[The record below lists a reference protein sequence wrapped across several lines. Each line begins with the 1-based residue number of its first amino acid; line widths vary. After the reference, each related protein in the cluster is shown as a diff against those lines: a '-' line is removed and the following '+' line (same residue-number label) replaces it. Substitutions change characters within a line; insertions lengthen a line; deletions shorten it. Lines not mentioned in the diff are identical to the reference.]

1 MSRKIS
7 LPSGAT
13 VTLKDASELKV
24 KDRNRIMIAGDE
36 GSQAQKGI
44 AIGNALLAAIIED
57 WSLDLLIPSV
67 KIDSIE
73 ELSIPDYTAL
83 MKETDTLTKELFPD
97 ISDSVE
103 NASDPKAT
111 TENSN
116 A

>member
-13 VTLKDASELKV
+13 VTLKDATELKV
-24 KDRNRIMIAGDE
+24 RDRNRIMIAGDE

-97 ISDSVE
+97 ISDSAE
-103 NASDPKAT
+103 NANDPKAVI
-111 TENSN
+111 EN
-116 A
+116 

>member
-57 WSLDLLIPSV
+57 WSLDLRTFNP
-67 KIDSIE
+67 
-73 ELSIPDYTAL
+73 
-83 MKETDTLTKELFPD
+83 
-97 ISDSVE
+97 
-103 NASDPKAT
+103 
-111 TENSN
+111 
-116 A
+116 

>member
-67 KIDSIE
+67 KTDSIE

>member
-13 VTLKDASELKV
+13 VTIKDATELKV

-36 GSQAQKGI
+36 GSSAQKGI

-57 WSLDLLIPSV
+57 WSFDLLVPSV
-67 KIDSIE
+67 KVDSIE

-83 MKETDTLTKELFPD
+83 MKETENLTKELFPD
-97 ISDSVE
+97 IKDTVE
-103 NASDPKAT
+103 NASDPKAVT
-111 TENSN
+111 GN
-116 A
+116 

>member
-1 MSRKIS
+1 MSRTIS

>member
-24 KDRNRIMIAGDE
+24 KDRNQIMIAGDE

-44 AIGNALLAAIIED
+44 AIGNALLAVIIED
-57 WSLDLLIPSV
+57 WSFDLIIPSV
-67 KIDSIE
+67 KVDSIG

-83 MKETDTLTKELFPD
+83 MKETDTLTKKLFPD

>member
-1 MSRKIS
+1 MSRKIT

-13 VTLKDASELKV
+13 VTIKNASELKV
-24 KDRNRIMIAGDE
+24 KDRNAIMIAGDE
-36 GSQAQKGI
+36 QSAARKGI
-44 AIGNALLAAIIED
+44 AIGNALLAVIIED
-57 WSLDLLIPSV
+57 WSFDLIIPSV
-67 KIDSIE
+67 KVESIE

-83 MKETDTLTKELFPD
+83 MKETENLTKELFPD
-97 ISDSVE
+97 VSDSVE